1 MSRAKEPKP
10 FVRKFEETDMRHVG
24 EVGGKNASLGEMI
37 QNLAGRGIPV
47 PGGFAVTAEGY
58 WRFLDA
64 SGLRKTIADILSGLD
79 VHDVNDLAEKGNRVR
94 QAIMAAAMPED
105 LAKAVGAAYK
115 ELCGGS
121 KKPVDV
127 AVRSSATAEDLP
139 GASFA
144 GQQETF
150 LNIRGEYAVTD
161 AVRRCFASLFTNR
174 AISYRAEN
182 GFDHLKVALSVGVQ
196 RMVRSDLACAG
207 VMFTIDTETGFR
219 DAVLINASY
228 GLGESV
234 VLGKVNP
241 DQYYVFKPMLKKGF
255 RPIVGK
261 AVGSKETR
269 IDYSMEGGA
278 TIRTVNVPPEDRVR
292 FCLTDD
298 EILTLARWGA
308 LIEDY
313 YSKLNG
319 HPQPMDIEWA
329 KDGLTGAL
337 WIVQARPET
346 VQAGKDRKVLEEFV
360 LEKRSE
366 VLVHG
371 MSVGARIG
379 AGKVHVIKDVHDMDS
394 FKDGEILV
402 TDMTDPDWVPVMKR
416 ASAIV
421 TNSGG
426 RTCHAA
432 IVSREMGTPAVVG
445 CGNATMVLKDGMDVT
460 VSCADGEE
468 GRVYNGLLPYKINV
482 TKLAH
487 FKAPKT
493 QIMMNLAEP
502 EKAFDFASI
511 PNSGVGLARIEFI
524 FINYLK
530 AHPLALLHPEKV
542 ADKAVRDQ
550 LDALTAAYES
560 KESFCVNRLAEGV
573 GRLAAAFW
581 PNDVIV
587 RASDFKTNEYASLL
601 GGAGFEPKESNPMI
615 GWRGASR
622 YYDPRYKEAFLLECR
637 AFKKVRDEMGLT
649 NLVVMV
655 PFCRTPE
662 EGKAVLKTMA
672 EAGLVQ
678 GKNGL
683 RVFVMIEI
691 PSNIILAEQFAD
703 VFDGFS
709 IGSND
714 LTQLTLGV
722 DRDSEMVSHLY
733 DEQNEAVRS
742 SIRHVIRAAKKK
754 KVKIGICGQAPSD
767 YPAFAEFL
775 VEEGIDSISLNP
787 DTVLKTSLAI
797 SKTEAKLA
805 RKKTAKK

>member
-1 MSRAKEPKP
+1 MPRAKKSEPLVK
-10 FVRKFEETDMRHVG
+10 KFEETDMHDVP

-37 QNLAGRGIPV
+37 RNLANRGIPV
-47 PGGFAVTAEGY
+47 PGGFAVTAAGY

-64 SGLRKTIADILSGLD
+64 SGLRKTIAEALNGID
-79 VHDVNDLAEKGNRVR
+79 VHDVDDLAERGNRVR
-94 QAIMAAAMPED
+94 QAILAANMPDD
-105 LAKAVGAAYK
+105 LKDAIVGAYK
-115 ELCGGS
+115 TLCAGS
-121 KKPVDV
+121 RKQVDV

-150 LNIRGEYAVTD
+150 LNIRGEFAIID
-161 AVRRCFASLFTNR
+161 AVRRCYASLFTNR
-174 AISYRAEN
+174 AIAYRAEK
-182 GFDHLKVALSVGVQ
+182 GFDHLKVALSAGVQ

-219 DAVLINASY
+219 DAVLINAAY

-234 VLGKVNP
+234 VAGKVNP
-241 DQYYVFKPMLKKGF
+241 DQYYVFKPTLKKNF
-255 RPIVGK
+255 RPIIGRS
-261 AVGSKETR
+261 VGSKETK

-278 TIRTVNVPPEDRVR
+278 TTRSVAVSQEDRVR

-298 EILTLARWGA
+298 EVLTLARWGVI
-308 LIEDY
+308 IEDY
-313 YSKLNG
+313 YSALNG
-319 HPQPMDIEWA
+319 HHQPMDIEWA
-329 KDGLTGAL
+329 KDGITGKL
-337 WIVQARPET
+337 FIVQARPET
-346 VQAGKDRKVLEEFV
+346 VQAGRDRKVLEEYV
-360 LEKRSE
+360 LRKKGD
-366 VLVHG
+366 VLVRG
-371 MSVGARIG
+371 MSVGSRIG
-379 AGKVHVIKDVHDMDS
+379 TGKVRVIKDVHDMDT

-402 TDMTDPDWVPVMKR
+402 TEMTDPDWVPVMKR
-416 ASAIV
+416 AAAVV

-432 IVSREMGTPAVVG
+432 IVSRELGTPAVVG
-445 CGNATMVLKDGMDVT
+445 CGNATVILKDGMDVT
-460 VSCADGEE
+460 VSCAEGEE
-468 GRVYNGLLPYKINV
+468 GRVYEGALPFDINV
-482 TKLAH
+482 TKLGK
-487 FKAPKT
+487 FVPPKT
-493 QIMMNLAEP
+493 QIMMNVAEP
-502 EKAFDFASI
+502 ELAFDYASI
-511 PNSGVGLARIEFI
+511 PNSGVGLARLEFI
-524 FINYLK
+524 FINYIK
-530 AHPLALLHPEKV
+530 AHPMALLHPERV
-542 ADKAVRDQ
+542 EDPAVRAK
-550 LDALTAAYES
+550 LDELAVAYGD
-560 KESFCVNRLAEGV
+560 KEMFCVERLAEGV
-573 GRLAAAFW
+573 GRLAAAFY

-587 RASDFKTNEYASLL
+587 RASDFKTNEYATLL
-601 GGAGFEPKESNPMI
+601 GGAAFEPKESNPMI

-662 EGKAVLKTMA
+662 EGKQVIKTMA

-683 RVFVMIEI
+683 RVYVMVEI
-691 PSNIILAEQFAD
+691 PSNIILAEDFAD

-722 DRDSEMVSHLY
+722 DRDSELVSRLY
-733 DEQNEAVRS
+733 DEQNEAVLS
-742 SIRHVIRAAKKK
+742 SIRSVIRIAKKK

-775 VEEGIDSISLNP
+775 VREGIDSISLNP
-787 DTVLKTSLAI
+787 DTVMKTSLAI
-797 SKTEAKLA
+797 AKTEAKLRRG
-805 RKKTAKK
+805 RKG